1 VDPLVLAAAAGRLF
15 QAVTPETVQQMTN
28 SEVRAWLA
36 FTDALGVRRY
46 DVPQSVEVGTGL
58 DPIRYID

>member
-15 QAVTPETVQQMTN
+15 QAVTPATVEQMTDA
-28 SEVRAWLA
+28 EVRAWLA
-36 FTDALGVRRY
+36 FTDALDVRRY
-46 DVPQSVEVGTGL
+46 DTPQSVEVGTGL